1 MARAC
6 SLNRH
11 GEALARAPGRHARP
25 HPGPRP
31 LRLVLGLLVVVAL
44 VLAATLM
51 PAVALAEEG
60 DGGAESSDT
69 SGTAGTEGTEG
80 TAGAEDSVGLAN
92 DEDPGVSAGVS
103 TGGPRIL
110 RAQPLARGT
119 QARRSTKVFHRV
131 RRLPRTAATPTVPT
145 RPASPTWTSFAAQ
158 AQAQPQGQVATP
170 GRLAST
176 SPTSE
181 LTPRVWLPSWRRR
194 PELARGGAP
203 PVRERFSIRLRE
215 QIDLDA

>member
-69 SGTAGTEGTEG
+69 AGTEGTEG

-103 TGGPRIL
+103 TGGPSDIEGP
-110 RAQPLARGT
+110 A
-119 QARRSTKVFHRV
+119 
-131 RRLPRTAATPTVPT
+131 
-145 RPASPTWTSFAAQ
+145 ASP
-158 AQAQPQGQVATP
+158 GY
-170 GRLAST
+170 T
-176 SPTSE
+176 SPTQHE
-181 LTPRVWLPSWRRR
+181 GIPPGPS
-194 PELARGGAP
+194 AP
-203 PVRERFSIRLRE
+203 PYSGSPYGPNPTSVPNMDVLCCPGPGPTSGPGGNTGEVGQHESDE
-215 QIDLDA
+215 

>member
-1 MARAC
+1 MD
-6 SLNRH
+6 SD

-69 SGTAGTEGTEG
+69 SGTEGTEG

-103 TGGPRIL
+103 TGGPSDIEGP
-110 RAQPLARGT
+110 A
-119 QARRSTKVFHRV
+119 
-131 RRLPRTAATPTVPT
+131 
-145 RPASPTWTSFAAQ
+145 ASP
-158 AQAQPQGQVATP
+158 GY
-170 GRLAST
+170 T
-176 SPTSE
+176 SPTQHE
-181 LTPRVWLPSWRRR
+181 GIPPGPS
-194 PELARGGAP
+194 AP
-203 PVRERFSIRLRE
+203 PYSGNPYGPNPTSVPNMDVLCCPGPGPTSGPGGNTGEVGQHESDE
-215 QIDLDA
+215 

>member
-31 LRLVLGLLVVVAL
+31 LRLVLGLLVMVAL

-69 SGTAGTEGTEG
+69 SGTEGTEG

-103 TGGPRIL
+103 TGGPSDIEGP
-110 RAQPLARGT
+110 A
-119 QARRSTKVFHRV
+119 
-131 RRLPRTAATPTVPT
+131 
-145 RPASPTWTSFAAQ
+145 ASP
-158 AQAQPQGQVATP
+158 GY
-170 GRLAST
+170 T
-176 SPTSE
+176 SPTQHE
-181 LTPRVWLPSWRRR
+181 GIPPGPS
-194 PELARGGAP
+194 AP
-203 PVRERFSIRLRE
+203 PYSGNPYGPNPTSVPNMDVLCCPGPGPTSGPGGNTGEVGQHESDE
-215 QIDLDA
+215 

>member
-51 PAVALAEEG
+51 AAVALAEEG

-69 SGTAGTEGTEG
+69 SGTEGTEGTEG

-103 TGGPRIL
+103 TGGPSDIGGP
-110 RAQPLARGT
+110 A
-119 QARRSTKVFHRV
+119 
-131 RRLPRTAATPTVPT
+131 
-145 RPASPTWTSFAAQ
+145 ASP
-158 AQAQPQGQVATP
+158 GY
-170 GRLAST
+170 T
-176 SPTSE
+176 SPTQHE
-181 LTPRVWLPSWRRR
+181 GIPPGPS
-194 PELARGGAP
+194 AP
-203 PVRERFSIRLRE
+203 PYSGNPYGPNPTSVPNMDVLCCPGPGPTSGPGGNTGEVGQHESDE
-215 QIDLDA
+215 

>member
-25 HPGPRP
+25 YPGPRP

-51 PAVALAEEG
+51 PAVVALAEEG

-69 SGTAGTEGTEG
+69 SDTSGTEG
-80 TAGAEDSVGLAN
+80 TADAEDSVGPAN
-92 DEDPGVSAGVS
+92 DEDPGVGAGVS
-103 TGGPRIL
+103 TGGPSDIEGP
-110 RAQPLARGT
+110 AASPGYTSPT
-119 QARRSTKVFHRV
+119 QHEGIPPGPSA
-131 RRLPRTAATPTVPT
+131 PRTAATPLVPT
-145 RPASPTWTSFAAQ
+145 RPPSPTWTSFAAQ
-158 AQAQPQGQVATP
+158 AQPQGQVAIP
-170 GRLAST
+170 GMLAST

-181 LTPRVWLPSWRRR
+181 LIPSMWLPS
-194 PELARGGAP
+194 
-203 PVRERFSIRLRE
+203 
-215 QIDLDA
+215 

>member
-11 GEALARAPGRHARP
+11 GEALARAPGRPARP

-69 SGTAGTEGTEG
+69 SGTEGTEG

-103 TGGPRIL
+103 TGGPSDIEG
-110 RAQPLARGT
+110 P
-119 QARRSTKVFHRV
+119 
-131 RRLPRTAATPTVPT
+131 AASPGY
-145 RPASPTWTSFAAQ
+145 ASPTQ
-158 AQAQPQGQVATP
+158 HEGIPP
-170 GRLAST
+170 GPSAPPYSGNPYGPN
-176 SPTSE
+176 PTSVPNMDV
-181 LTPRVWLPSWRRR
+181 LCCPGPGPTSGP
-194 PELARGGAP
+194 GGNTGE
-203 PVRERFSIRLRE
+203 VGQHESDE
-215 QIDLDA
+215 

>member
-25 HPGPRP
+25 HPGPPP

-69 SGTAGTEGTEG
+69 SGTEGTEGTEG

-103 TGGPRIL
+103 TGGPSDIGGP
-110 RAQPLARGT
+110 A
-119 QARRSTKVFHRV
+119 
-131 RRLPRTAATPTVPT
+131 
-145 RPASPTWTSFAAQ
+145 ASP
-158 AQAQPQGQVATP
+158 GY
-170 GRLAST
+170 T
-176 SPTSE
+176 SPTQHE
-181 LTPRVWLPSWRRR
+181 GIPPGPS
-194 PELARGGAP
+194 AP
-203 PVRERFSIRLRE
+203 PYSGNPYGPNPTSVPNMDVLCCPGPGPTSGPGGNTGEVGQHESDE
-215 QIDLDA
+215 

>member
-69 SGTAGTEGTEG
+69 SDTSGTEG

-103 TGGPRIL
+103 TGGPSDIEGP
-110 RAQPLARGT
+110 A
-119 QARRSTKVFHRV
+119 
-131 RRLPRTAATPTVPT
+131 
-145 RPASPTWTSFAAQ
+145 ASP
-158 AQAQPQGQVATP
+158 GY
-170 GRLAST
+170 T
-176 SPTSE
+176 SPTQHE
-181 LTPRVWLPSWRRR
+181 GIPPGPS
-194 PELARGGAP
+194 AP
-203 PVRERFSIRLRE
+203 PYSGNPYGPNPTSVPNMDVLCCPGPGPTSGPGGNTGDVGQHESDE
-215 QIDLDA
+215 